1 MREDRNESVLEFLD
15 AKALPHRDVIDA
27 LRKLIKE
34 SVPELQEN
42 IKWNGPNFSLNG
54 EDRITLRIHP
64 ETQVQVVFHCGAKTV
79 KPLEERLLRE
89 DHGILQWKGTD
100 RAVAT
105 FKTRKEIEQKKDIL
119 KEIVAEWI
127 RTSTGGTK

>member
-1 MREDRNESVLEFLD
+1 MRRDRNESVLEFLD
-15 AKALPHRDVIDA
+15 SKAVPHRDVIDA
-27 LRKLIKE
+27 LRKLIQE

-64 ETQVQVVFHCGAKTV
+64 ETQVQIVFHCGAKTAN
-79 KPLEERLLRE
+79 PSEERLLSE

-105 FKTRKEIEQKKDIL
+105 FNDL
-119 KEIVAEWI
+119 KEVEQQKDLLKKIVAEWI
-127 RTSTGGTK
+127 RATTAGRK